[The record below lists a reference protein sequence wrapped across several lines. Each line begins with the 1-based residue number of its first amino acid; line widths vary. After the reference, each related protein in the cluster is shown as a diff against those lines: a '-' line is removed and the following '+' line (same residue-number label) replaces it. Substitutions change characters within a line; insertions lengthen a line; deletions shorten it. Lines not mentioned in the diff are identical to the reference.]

1 MGRPIKT
8 GLSYFP
14 KDVDFYN
21 DYKIMDL
28 LEKYGPVGVTVYEVL
43 LTEIY
48 KNGYYLAEPID
59 RISTKIVRIIGAKW
73 VQKRL
78 VSQVILDCGELGLF
92 ETTLLQHGVITS
104 VGIQRRFAIVTS
116 RNKVNKDKYWLLD
129 DSGQPLLSAPL
140 DGISATEKPISATET
155 HKNDAEIPQ
164 KESKEN
170 KRKENKISR
179 ESQHVP
185 DPALNAA
192 LNGYIEFREQAGKP
206 MTERGI
212 RLLLDGLEKL
222 SSNPQE
228 QAAILDQSTK
238 NGWIGVYE
246 LSAKSKTPGKTAAGK
261 GNKFCN
267 FEQRDTDYD
276 AMVAAETRKMIE
288 ESGEGE

>member
-116 RNKVNKDKYWLLD
+116 RNKVNKEKYWLID

-212 RLLLDGLEKL
+212 RLLLDELEKL

-276 AMVAAETRKMIE
+276 AMVATETRKMIE

>member
-1 MGRPIKT
+1 MGCPIKT

-28 LEKYGPVGVTVYEVL
+28 LEKYGPVGVTIYEVL

-116 RNKVNKDKYWLLD
+116 RNKVNKEKYWLID

-170 KRKENKISR
+170 KRKLNKISR

-212 RLLLDGLEKL
+212 RLLLDELEKL

>member
-116 RNKVNKDKYWLLD
+116 RNKVNKEKYWLID

-170 KRKENKISR
+170 KRKLNKISR

-212 RLLLDGLEKL
+212 RLLLDELEKL

>member
-28 LEKYGPVGVTVYEVL
+28 LEKYGPVGVTIYEVL

-116 RNKVNKDKYWLLD
+116 RNKVNKEKYWLID

-170 KRKENKISR
+170 KRKLNKISR

-212 RLLLDGLEKL
+212 RLLLDELEKL

>member
-116 RNKVNKDKYWLLD
+116 RNKVNKEKYWLID

-164 KESKEN
+164 KERKEN

-212 RLLLDGLEKL
+212 RLLLDELEKL

-276 AMVAAETRKMIE
+276 AMVAVETRKMIE